1 MQTREKKINILMSLL
16 FKMDES
22 FTAVNNSSLAAIKPD
37 QNSVELR
44 NCYVIIAY
52 GDFGVD
58 AFATLPPPNCAEC
71 IESASQSKKN
81 KNKYAA

>member
-1 MQTREKKINILMSLL
+1 MSLL
-16 FKMDES
+16 FKMDER
-22 FTAVNNSSLAAIKPD
+22 FTAVNNSSLAAMKPD
-37 QNSVELR
+37 QSSVEPQ

-71 IESASQSKKN
+71 IESATRSQNNKK
-81 KNKYAA
+81 